1 MKQQAVALFIEGT
14 YPWYRGGVSEWVH
27 QYIHAFPD
35 LEFNIIQVATDEY
48 RDADLSTA
56 LYQVPDQ
63 VNSLTRVPPPPKGI
77 SNIGEANGWF
87 DAIAP
92 KINAISS
99 QSNLLHVANTGF
111 AGWLGLKAAR
121 QYRSPLI
128 LTEHALYWKEVEMGA
143 AALECG
149 YQVPDE
155 ETEKAAMV
163 RLFQAMANAIYTEAD
178 HVISVSKCNI
188 TEQKCM
194 GAQHVR
200 YIPNGVDEQWL
211 EPQKA
216 RNSQPVIGWI
226 GRCAAM
232 KNPLKFFDVIRA
244 FRQQSSIDPRF
255 IMMICD
261 AGEDRLKDKVIAE
274 AARHADLKLVIN
286 QPAQNFIAE
295 MDALCITSHNESQPL
310 VLFEALA
317 KKVLP
322 VGWEAGDV
330 TSRYGL
336 IIPKEKS
343 PGTLAEAFYTLWS
356 HPRAWD
362 EMVTDKFSL
371 LQNKHTWQAIFDT
384 YRSLYRPYGIGE
396 EVTCG

>member
-1 MKQQAVALFIEGT
+1 MPEK
-14 YPWYRGGVSEWVH
+14 
-27 QYIHAFPD
+27 
-35 LEFNIIQVATDEY
+35 
-48 RDADLSTA
+48 
-56 LYQVPDQ
+56 
-63 VNSLTRVPPPPKGI
+63 
-77 SNIGEANGWF
+77 IG
-87 DAIAP
+87 
-92 KINAISS
+92 S
-99 QSNLLHVANTGF
+99 
-111 AGWLGLKAAR
+111 
-121 QYRSPLI
+121 
-128 LTEHALYWKEVEMGA
+128 
-143 AALECG
+143 
-149 YQVPDE
+149 
-155 ETEKAAMV
+155 
-163 RLFQAMANAIYTEAD
+163 
-178 HVISVSKCNI
+178 
-188 TEQKCM
+188 
-194 GAQHVR
+194 
-200 YIPNGVDEQWL
+200 
-211 EPQKA
+211 
-216 RNSQPVIGWI
+216 
-226 GRCAAM
+226 
-232 KNPLKFFDVIRA
+232 
-244 FRQQSSIDPRF
+244 
-255 IMMICD
+255 
-261 AGEDRLKDKVIAE
+261 KDKVIAE